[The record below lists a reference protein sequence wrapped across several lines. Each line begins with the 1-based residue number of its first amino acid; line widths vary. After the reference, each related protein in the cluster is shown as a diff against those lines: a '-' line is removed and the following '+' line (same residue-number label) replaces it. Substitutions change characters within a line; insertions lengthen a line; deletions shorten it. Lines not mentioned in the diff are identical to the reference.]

1 MAERLH
7 PEDVWAE
14 VIRRLQ
20 GQARTRGQFAGVHIA
35 PDSNADIPDQ
45 EEARLVILPPKVAH
59 KRGTDSLA
67 KAFAHAATERRDT
80 ANRIHRDTLVFLA
93 ADEARLEELDAATRD
108 YLGWSH
114 VLDSEADLDLTAN
127 QKNQAAQRKAQADQ
141 TVASRLLQTFT
152 WALVPAQPDPGA
164 PFTLREVKVEGQS
177 DSLAERVSKRLGS
190 DGDLST
196 RQAAATIRLALNKVP
211 QIWKDGHV
219 ALAAGYDGG
228 TGRYVGLWTP
238 ADNASPPVATD
249 SLLLVRPDVAMRQI
263 AATEPPMPRVTDPGD
278 ETSPAGATPEPSS
291 ALGRRVVDIVYPTV
305 KTRFFGAKTLNNSM
319 LVGKRVLPVSTEVDL
334 AGRVS
339 MLAHLKIAE
348 GGGNLAPRLY
358 FYDDTAGA
366 TKKVHIGFV
375 GPHYLMPNTKS

>member
-80 ANRIHRDTLVFLA
+80 ANRIHRNTLVFLA

-152 WALVPAQPDPGA
+152 WALVPAQPDPGRRSRCGGESKGNL
-164 PFTLREVKVEGQS
+164 TR
-177 DSLAERVSKRLGS
+177 SLNGCRRLG
-190 DGDLST
+190 
-196 RQAAATIRLALNKVP
+196 Q
-211 QIWKDGHV
+211 
-219 ALAAGYDGG
+219 
-228 TGRYVGLWTP
+228 
-238 ADNASPPVATD
+238 
-249 SLLLVRPDVAMRQI
+249 
-263 AATEPPMPRVTDPGD
+263 
-278 ETSPAGATPEPSS
+278 
-291 ALGRRVVDIVYPTV
+291 RR
-305 KTRFFGAKTLNNSM
+305 
-319 LVGKRVLPVSTEVDL
+319 
-334 AGRVS
+334 
-339 MLAHLKIAE
+339 
-348 GGGNLAPRLY
+348 
-358 FYDDTAGA
+358 
-366 TKKVHIGFV
+366 
-375 GPHYLMPNTKS
+375 